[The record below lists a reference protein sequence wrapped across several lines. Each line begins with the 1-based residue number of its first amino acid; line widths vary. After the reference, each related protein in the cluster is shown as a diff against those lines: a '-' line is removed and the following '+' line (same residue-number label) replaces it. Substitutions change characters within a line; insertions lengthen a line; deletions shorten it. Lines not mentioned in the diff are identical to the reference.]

1 MGICVLPCLFALGIP
16 RPANALASRSL
27 TVQKSSKLS
36 LGSPA
41 GWATAPLTLAVSKY
55 RPRSNA
61 ALPIYESDRCPHIKL
76 PLAFRPEIALVTGVK
91 SIPNRMSHLGRLIA
105 FIALLNALPAVTV
118 AGESK
123 EKTKPIG
130 FSLQVSGD
138 GFFNPTVTKAV
149 VKAILP
155 GTPAE
160 AAGIKVGD
168 ELVKVEGVVVPGNS
182 GSVLK
187 HRMEFVPGKP
197 KKMVFKRPDE
207 TEYEVILTRSAPA
220 N

>member
-1 MGICVLPCLFALGIP
+1 M
-16 RPANALASRSL
+16 
-27 TVQKSSKLS
+27 
-36 LGSPA
+36 
-41 GWATAPLTLAVSKY
+41 PLTLAVLKY

-61 ALPIYESDRCPHIKL
+61 ALPIYESDPCPRPKL
-76 PLAFRPEIALVTGVK
+76 PLAFQPGIALVTRVK
-91 SIPNRMSHLGRLIA
+91 SNLNGMSHLGRVIA
-105 FIALLNALPAVTV
+105 FIALLNALPGVTV

-123 EKTKPIG
+123 EKAKPIG

-138 GFFNPTVTKAV
+138 GFFNPTVNKAV
-149 VKAILP
+149 VKAIIP

-187 HRMEFVPGKP
+187 PRMEFVPGKP
-197 KKMVFKRPDE
+197 KKMVFKRPDG
-207 TEYEVILTRSAPA
+207 TEYEVTLTRSAPA
-220 N
+220 K

>member
-1 MGICVLPCLFALGIP
+1 MT
-16 RPANALASRSL
+16 R
-27 TVQKSSKLS
+27 
-36 LGSPA
+36 
-41 GWATAPLTLAVSKY
+41 
-55 RPRSNA
+55 
-61 ALPIYESDRCPHIKL
+61 
-76 PLAFRPEIALVTGVK
+76 VK
-91 SIPNRMSHLGRLIA
+91 SIRICISNRGRLIA
-105 FIALLNALPAVTV
+105 FVALLNAFPGIAV

-123 EKTKPIG
+123 EKAKPVG

-182 GSVLK
+182 GSVIK
-187 HRMEFVPGKP
+187 PRMEFVPGKP
-197 KKMVFKRPDE
+197 KKMVFKHPDG
-207 TEYEVILTRSAPA
+207 TEYEVTLTRSAPA
-220 N
+220 K